1 MSVTFK
7 AVVYAHHK
15 KADGTYNVK
24 VRVTHNRVKRHIATN
39 VFVKRED
46 LTRGYKIKNQHV
58 LDELRVLIERYQRI
72 AGTLPADRAKVMSV
86 DEVVQYLTSY
96 EHQHEVFELDFI
108 AFGRQVVEETLG
120 QGRWGSAKGL
130 AFRWDIP
137 LMSGRSARTGMRSW

>member
-46 LTRGYKIKNQHV
+46 LTRGYKIKSQQV
-58 LDELRVLIERYQRI
+58 LDELRVL
-72 AGTLPADRAKVMSV
+72 V
-86 DEVVQYLTSY
+86 
-96 EHQHEVFELDFI
+96 EH
-108 AFGRQVVEETLG
+108 
-120 QGRWGSAKGL
+120 
-130 AFRWDIP
+130 
-137 LMSGRSARTGMRSW
+137 